1 MNYTPE
7 LLARL
12 AAAHALGT
20 LRGRARRRFEAL
32 CEQRADADAERRRWE
47 DRLLPL
53 SLIIPSQRVAALGWS
68 AIRLRLEELAP
79 APGAGTHAAPP
90 ARVPR
95 WVAAAGIIGLA
106 LLFGDSVRLM
116 LPDWRA
122 VATLAPP
129 NGAPQWRIMR
139 SADFHR
145 LRVET
150 VGTVNAPPGGS
161 FELWV
166 LPAAGGN
173 PVSLGIIAPQGEQE
187 RVLDERQQAL
197 LMSAVNLAVS
207 AEPGGGS
214 RTGLPTQV
222 LFAAPITN
230 SI

>member
-20 LRGRARRRFEAL
+20 LRGAARARFLAL
-32 CEQRADADAERRRWE
+32 CAERADADEARRRWE

-53 SLIIPSQRVAALGWS
+53 ALVIPAQRVAALGWS
-68 AIRLRLEELAP
+68 AIRLRLEELSP
-79 APGAGTHAAPP
+79 SHAGEAHAAP

-95 WVAAAGIIGLA
+95 WVAAACIVGLA
-106 LLFGDSVRLM
+106 LLFGEAVRLTQ
-116 LPDWRA
+116 PDWRA
-122 VATLAPP
+122 VASLAPP
-129 NGAPQWRIMR
+129 NGVPQWRIMR
-139 SADFHR
+139 SGDFHR

-150 VGTVNAPPGGS
+150 VGTVIAPQGGS
-161 FELWV
+161 YELWV

-173 PVSLGIIAPQGEQE
+173 PVSLGIIAPRGEQE

-197 LMSAVNLAVS
+197 LMTAVSLAVS

-230 SI
+230 TV